1 MLKIALV
8 KNSMDPKSD
17 LGMARCSRPAKK
29 MGLEVA
35 GLAMRV
41 VLISCSVPS
50 WLFSLAPTLWAV
62 EKPDPWESC
71 RLLEPLPAR
80 GARRAPGQKPTHSKP
95 SKSELEPKASTSL
108 TPSKTIKNDHPKSE
122 PTRGPLK
129 KRSKTCFSPLAQS
142 QSHRQPPNCSYEAD
156 HSHGSAK
163 QQRAKPTTRPRTPEH
178 PKPHDPRTQ
187 EPRT

>member
-122 PTRGPLK
+122 PTRGAPKTITQNPSRPEGHK
-129 KRSKTCFSPLAQS
+129 KKIKNVLFTTGPI
-142 QSHRQPPNCSYEAD
+142 
-156 HSHGSAK
+156 
-163 QQRAKPTTRPRTPEH
+163 AKPSPATELLL
-178 PKPHDPRTQ
+178 
-187 EPRT
+187 